1 MLFNFEEGSGFSAFA
16 MFNALKIHFT
26 SDSYDYFRY
35 HGKSNVTTD
44 NFSNRK
50 DKYSFYK
57 LSRKYR
63 LEDLKNF
70 YVANLLEKDVNWIG
84 DINNLEGEET
94 YKKWQKRNQSLTYR
108 FEQDII
114 ELLSLTDSPN
124 EMLMVDD
131 GQYPL
136 LLKKVLQNTVC
147 VETMVILNDI
157 MNFFPMWDKKISDTV
172 VWPTLKRRYVKY
184 TPFIN
189 YDKDRLKAI
198 LKHNLSG
205 QNA

>member
-1 MLFNFEEGSGFSAFA
+1 MIFNFEEGSGFSAFA

-35 HGKSNVTTD
+35 HGKSNVTAD

-84 DINNLEGEET
+84 DINNLDGEET

-114 ELLSLTDSPN
+114 HLLNDTQSPN
-124 EMLMVDD
+124 QMLMVED

-136 LLKKVLQNTVC
+136 LLKEVMYSNIV
-147 VETMVILNDI
+147 VETLVILNDI
-157 MNFFPMWDKKISDTV
+157 MNFFPMWDKKIADTI
-172 VWPTLKRRYVKY
+172 VWPSMRLKFIKY
-184 TPFIN
+184 TPFID
-189 YDKDRLKAI
+189 YDKPKFTAI
-198 LKHNLSG
+198 LKECLKEH
-205 QNA
+205 A

>member
-35 HGKSNVTTD
+35 HGKSNVTAD

-94 YKKWQKRNQSLTYR
+94 YKKWQKRTQSLTYR

-114 ELLSLTDSPN
+114 GLLNDTQSPN
-124 EMLMVDD
+124 EMLVVTD
-131 GQYPL
+131 GQYPI
-136 LLKKVLQNTVC
+136 LLKEVMHSNIA
-147 VETMVILNDI
+147 VETLVILNDI
-157 MNFFPMWDKKISDTV
+157 MNFFPMWDKKIADTI
-172 VWPTLKRRYVKY
+172 VWPSMRRKFVKY
-184 TPFIN
+184 TPFID
-189 YDKDRLKAI
+189 YDKSKFTAI
-198 LKHNLSG
+198 LKECLKEH
-205 QNA
+205 A

>member
-1 MLFNFEEGSGFSAFA
+1 MIFNFEEGSGFSAFA
-16 MFNALKIHFT
+16 MFNAIKLHFT
-26 SDSYDYFRY
+26 TDSYDYFRY
-35 HGKSNVTTD
+35 HGKSGVTPD
-44 NFSNRK
+44 KFSVRK
-50 DKYSFYK
+50 DKFTFYK

-84 DINNLEGEET
+84 DINNLDGEET

-114 ELLSLTDSPN
+114 ELLSLIDSPN
-124 EMLMVDD
+124 EMLIVND

-136 LLKKVLQNTVC
+136 LLKKVLQNAVC
-147 VETMVILNDI
+147 VETMVTLNDI

-184 TPFIN
+184 TPFIT
-189 YDKDRLKAI
+189 YDKNKLKII
-198 LKHNLSG
+198 LKELLN
-205 QNA
+205 

>member
-35 HGKSNVTTD
+35 HGKSNVTAD

-84 DINNLEGEET
+84 DINNRTLICIE
-94 YKKWQKRNQSLTYR
+94 YRNKK
-108 FEQDII
+108 E
-114 ELLSLTDSPN
+114 
-124 EMLMVDD
+124 
-131 GQYPL
+131 
-136 LLKKVLQNTVC
+136 
-147 VETMVILNDI
+147 
-157 MNFFPMWDKKISDTV
+157 
-172 VWPTLKRRYVKY
+172 VK
-184 TPFIN
+184 
-189 YDKDRLKAI
+189 
-198 LKHNLSG
+198 
-205 QNA
+205 